1 MSEDKGLRARVESQ
15 VPHWERVKRRREE
28 EAATARCSVWDAAI
42 VVGMVG
48 GAVKDE
54 GRALAVHMAVQ
65 SLGVN
70 FWPTYYRLRE
80 VRYDLLLDD

>member
-1 MSEDKGLRARVESQ
+1 M
-15 VPHWERVKRRREE
+15 KRRRDE

-42 VVGMVG
+42 VVGMLG
-48 GAVKDE
+48 GTVKDV

-70 FWPTYYRLRE
+70 FWPTYYKWRD
-80 VRYDLLLDD
+80 VRYCLFVDD

>member
-1 MSEDKGLRARVESQ
+1 M
-15 VPHWERVKRRREE
+15 KRRRDE

-42 VVGMVG
+42 VVGMLG
-48 GAVKDE
+48 GAVKDV

-70 FWPTYYRLRE
+70 FWPTYYKWRD
-80 VRYDLLLDD
+80 VRYCLLVGDQLMEIDER